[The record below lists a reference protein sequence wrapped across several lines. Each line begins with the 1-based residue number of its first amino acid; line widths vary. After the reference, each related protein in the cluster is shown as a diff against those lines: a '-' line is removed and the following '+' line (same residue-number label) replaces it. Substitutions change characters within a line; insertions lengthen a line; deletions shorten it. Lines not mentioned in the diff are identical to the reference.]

1 MHDTL
6 KNVKC
11 FKNKNIK
18 GAEFEQ
24 KKKGNLLFLSSLAYS
39 VNLIN
44 NTSILNKSEKIR
56 PCGLLILSAEQT
68 TF

>member
-1 MHDTL
+1 MSDVGSSGQNERVRTERTDKL
-6 KNVKC
+6 
-11 FKNKNIK
+11 I
-18 GAEFEQ
+18 
-24 KKKGNLLFLSSLAYS
+24 KKGNLLFLSSLAYS